1 MIHNPNLDGG
11 PFDWQGS
18 SQGVLLIHG
27 FTATTAEVRPLA
39 KRLYQVGY
47 TVSGPLLPGHNT
59 HPRDLNR
66 VHWQDWTTVAEESL
80 HNLSKNCSEVVVGG
94 ESTGAL
100 LSLYLALRHPEIKA
114 LLLYA
119 PALRLNLTRT
129 DKLRLHLFAIFK
141 SWVPKPNLDNNPLW
155 QGYPVNPLKGVLQ
168 LLALQ
173 QQIRPYLEDICQPML
188 LIQGRLDRTVHP
200 QVPDEIA
207 SRVQS
212 GYIEKHWME
221 RSTHCVI
228 LDQEMDQVFELTL
241 NFLRRF
247 YDPRQ

>member
-27 FTATTAEVRPLA
+27 FTATTSEVRPLA
-39 KRLYQVGY
+39 RRLHQAGY

-59 HPRDLNR
+59 HPMDLNR
-66 VHWQDWTTVAEESL
+66 VCWQDWAAVAEESL
-80 HNLSKNCSEVVVGG
+80 HNLSKKCSDIVVGG

-100 LSLYLALRHPEIKA
+100 LSLYLALRYPDIRA

-119 PALRLNLTRT
+119 PALRLNLNRK
-129 DKLRLHLFAIFK
+129 DELRLHLLAPFIP
-141 SWVPKPNLDNNPLW
+141 WVKKPNMDANPLW

-173 QQIRPYLEDICQPML
+173 RQVRPNLKSIHQPML

-200 QVPDEIA
+200 QVPDEIGLH
-207 SRVQS
+207 VQS
-212 GYIEKHWME
+212 KYLEMHWME
-221 RSTHCVI
+221 RSAHCVI
-228 LDQEMDQVFELTL
+228 LDQELDQVFELTL

-247 YDPRQ
+247 CDPRQ